1 MSEARR
7 QSPSPKRPRPM
18 AGWTASLPDSGL
30 LALAMPRAFAGMER
44 DWGKSSQASASSRAG
59 TRTGAWSGTICCSL
73 PFACWVVRSSSA
85 ACWAPP
91 CRDERAWDKGE
102 GASRS

>member
-44 DWGKSSQASASSRAG
+44 DWGNLRRHPPAPGQELELAPGPAPSADRFHSPAG
-59 TRTGAWSGTICCSL
+59 
-73 PFACWVVRSSSA
+73 
-85 ACWAPP
+85 
-91 CRDERAWDKGE
+91 
-102 GASRS
+102 